1 MTQGQRYLLQCRV
14 SLASAAP
21 MLTWPTGRISKV
33 FDMSLKNL
41 LDRIYDS
48 VSYRLEK
55 RRWQRH
61 EWRKRRMQRSFK
73 GQCQGPIF
81 IVGCQR
87 SGTTH
92 LERLFRADPRSSV
105 FGEFSDLSLS
115 PAHTRWLGWD
125 DMNRVIGK
133 NPGTY
138 TVIRSLLMSHRVIEI
153 MGQWPCSSVIWMF
166 RNPNDVV
173 DSMLRKWG
181 GEFERISEAVESD
194 FEGNWDLRELWSTIN
209 SQVKMLGDSASDEDY
224 WRNVY
229 AVFWVARNQLMFD
242 LRLHSNPR
250 VHIVNYSDFI
260 AAPDLFMRHFRRR
273 VSVSEAS
280 WYYPLSTHAS
290 SHRIDKPR
298 FAPAIQGQC
307 DELYERMMGVSE
319 FPSDP

>member
-1 MTQGQRYLLQCRV
+1 
-14 SLASAAP
+14 
-21 MLTWPTGRISKV
+21 MLTWATGRVLRV

-55 RRWQRH
+55 RRWQLH

-105 FGEFSDLSLS
+105 FGEFSDLSIS
-115 PAHTRWLGWD
+115 PAHTRWISWD
-125 DMNRVIGK
+125 EMNRVIGK

-138 TVIRSLLMSHRVIEI
+138 MVIRSLLMSHRVIDI
-153 MGQWPCSSVIWMF
+153 MGQWPRGSVIWMF

-173 DSMLRKWG
+173 DSMFRKWG
-181 GEFERISEAVESD
+181 GDFERISEAVESD
-194 FEGNWDLRELWSTIN
+194 SEGNWELRVLWSNIRARAATLADYT
-209 SQVKMLGDSASDEDY
+209 SEEEY

-229 AVFWVARNQLMFD
+229 ALFWAERNQLLFD
-242 LRLHSNPR
+242 LQLHSHPR

-260 AAPDLFMRHFRRR
+260 AAPDLFMRYFRRE
-273 VSVSEAS
+273 VSVSEAAWS
-280 WYYPLSTHAS
+280 YPLVTHS
-290 SHRIDKPR
+290 SRHRIDKPR
-298 FAPAIQGQC
+298 FAPAIQDRC